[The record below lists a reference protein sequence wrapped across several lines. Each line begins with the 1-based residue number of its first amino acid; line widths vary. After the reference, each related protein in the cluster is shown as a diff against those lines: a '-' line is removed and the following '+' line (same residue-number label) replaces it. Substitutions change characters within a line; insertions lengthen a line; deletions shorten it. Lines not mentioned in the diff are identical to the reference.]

1 MKKKL
6 VLLFTVPL
14 FLMACQKKSENT
26 TPDVQPEQTET
37 QKLQIKIVDNG
48 ISKAFGATSFELTV
62 TTDASAS
69 PITWTSSDES
79 VAIVNNGVVTFLDVV
94 EKKEVTIKAALNEES
109 FDEVTYEVN
118 PNPIDIDNSDGYIA
132 SSFYNGFTITG
143 NQKVLFRK
151 AASTNFFYKASFK
164 SVLRTGSGWFGF
176 YLYNTSNAVNDAIAK
191 VKVEGLPTFKVNGY
205 PYLYLEQG
213 LEETRVALPY
223 NAAFKE
229 DAFSDLGIAKVDSDL
244 YIYGSAGETYQ
255 CVEHFFDAF
264 SKDDE
269 FKVGIFT
276 ENFDVTLKNFD
287 TSDDAR
293 LFDEPTKL
301 ILAEESKNLHVEDKY
316 RIQVRGDRLNINP
329 QKITYISSDTDVVTV
344 DEKGVV
350 EAIADGDTVITV
362 KYDNKLETSMN
373 VHVDPKI
380 IVMAINLNKDNA
392 PETFG
397 NEVLINDTLGNPV
410 KWNYVGASASD
421 QNHMALEAG
430 GYIQNVDKLDNITNF
445 KVKGEGSFKLHT
457 GYEGYEHV
465 QTLTLDGEESINLS
479 CTRYFKL
486 EALTASTV
494 ESIYGEYD
502 DQETTIP
509 TWTKGSG
516 EGPVYDTA
524 NWNRLIH
531 DISSSNDFTYTLT
544 FTQES
549 SSSDRTKRPTFFIY
563 PACYQADDRVAC
575 TDDNNHYFNGSGEGN
590 GGYYHIRQDNYQV
603 CHASGT
609 DKSEIKICTESAW
622 VNNTITGKSTSQE
635 NKQFGG
641 SKENAGKITQHS
653 TMTVTIKLE
662 NKYKEDSTRYQV
674 WTVTMSCVTTTDGFT
689 ENPYVENY
697 VLKSN
702 SGNIFPSDSIGISVA
717 LNSSW
722 NGTFTMLS
730 ATSTG
735 VR

>member
-14 FLMACQKKSENT
+14 ILMACQKKNNNS
-26 TPDVQPEQTET
+26 TPDAQKEPEA
-37 QKLQIKIVDNG
+37 QKPQIKIVDNG
-48 ISKAFGATSFELTV
+48 ISNAYGATSFELTV
-62 TTDASAS
+62 ETDS
-69 PITWTSSDES
+69 PTSPVNWTSSDET
-79 VAIVNNGVVTFLDVV
+79 VATVDNGAVTFLDIA
-94 EKKEVTIKAALNEES
+94 EKKEVKIKAALSEES

-118 PNPIDIDNSDGYIA
+118 PNPVDIENSDGYIA
-132 SSFYNGFTITG
+132 SSFYTGFTITG

-151 AASTNFFYKASFK
+151 AASANFFYKASFK

-176 YLYNTSNAVNDAIAK
+176 YLYNASNAVNDALAK

-213 LEETRVALPY
+213 AEEARVALPY

-229 DAFSDLGIAKVDSDL
+229 DSFSDLGIAKVDSDL

-276 ENFDVTLKNFD
+276 ENFDVSLKNFD
-287 TSDDAR
+287 ISDDAR
-293 LFDEPTKL
+293 LFDEPTKIL
-301 ILAEESKNLHVEDKY
+301 LAEESKNLHVEDKY

-350 EAIADGDTVITV
+350 EAIADGDAVITV

-380 IVMAINLNKDNA
+380 IVMAFNLNKDNA

-397 NEVLINDTLGNPV
+397 NEVSINDTLGNPV

-421 QNHMALEAG
+421 QNHMALEAD
-430 GYIQNVDKLDNITNF
+430 GYIQNVEKLNNITNF
-445 KVKGEGSFKLHT
+445 KVTGEGSFKLHT

-465 QTLTLDGEESINLS
+465 QTLTLNGEETIDLS
-479 CTRYFKL
+479 CTGYFKL

-509 TWTKGSG
+509 EWTKG
-516 EGPVYDTA
+516 ETNEPLYDTA
-524 NWNRLIH
+524 CWNRLVH
-531 DISSSNDFTYTLT
+531 DIDTSKDFTYTMT
-544 FTQES
+544 FSEVTS
-549 SSSDRTKRPTFFIY
+549 VATRTSRPQFFVY
-563 PACYQADDRVAC
+563 PASYKDDDSITC
-575 TDDNNHYFNGSGEGN
+575 TDDEYRYFNGG
-590 GGYYHIRQDNYQV
+590 GGYYKIRQDNYQN
-603 CHASGT
+603 CHPNGQGTAS
-609 DKSEIKICTESAW
+609 SENGICKAGAW
-622 VNNTITGKSTSQE
+622 INETISGSKNSE
-635 NKQFGG
+635 EGFMGGG
-641 SKENAGKITQHS
+641 STPMARLTRNAIVQ
-653 TMTVTIKLE
+653 VTFKLE
-662 NKYKEDSTRYQV
+662 NKYKEDSTRYQE
-674 WTVTMSCVTTTDGFT
+674 WTVRMV
-689 ENPYVENY
+689 V
-697 VLKSN
+697 
-702 SGNIFPSDSIGISVA
+702 
-717 LNSSW
+717 NSS
-722 NGTFTMLS
+722 S
-730 ATSTG
+730 VVEG
-735 VR
+735 VDYSLNNP